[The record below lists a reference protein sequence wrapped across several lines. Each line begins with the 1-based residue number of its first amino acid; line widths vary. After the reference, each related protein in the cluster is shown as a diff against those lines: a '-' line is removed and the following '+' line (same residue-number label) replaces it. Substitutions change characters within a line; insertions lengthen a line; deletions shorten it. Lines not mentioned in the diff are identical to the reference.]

1 VLDAIKS
8 SSTEERVTQPK
19 PKLDQETLRT
29 ALALASSFLVTDTAT
44 NSDPHVGSDTWFVG
58 LNQLIDLLVALH
70 ARDELEIETVNA
82 ASKVTLNA
90 VCGWL
95 QKILINLFFQAC
107 SGEQLFRHALTVLE
121 KIWQNV
127 GQWRARGEG
136 SKNAERALGRSE
148 SRYVELYVCPL
159 LTDW

>member
-1 VLDAIKS
+1 MPADDIPSTDFSRFVLNAIKS
-8 SSTEERVTQPK
+8 SSTGERSNSTEERVTQPK

-82 ASKVTLNA
+82 ASK
-90 VCGWL
+90 
-95 QKILINLFFQAC
+95 AC
-107 SGEQLFRHALTVLE
+107 SGEQLFRHSLTVLE
-121 KIWQNV
+121 KIWQSV
-127 GQWRARGEG
+127 GQWRARGGG

-148 SRYVELYVCPL
+148 SRYVAL
-159 LTDW
+159 